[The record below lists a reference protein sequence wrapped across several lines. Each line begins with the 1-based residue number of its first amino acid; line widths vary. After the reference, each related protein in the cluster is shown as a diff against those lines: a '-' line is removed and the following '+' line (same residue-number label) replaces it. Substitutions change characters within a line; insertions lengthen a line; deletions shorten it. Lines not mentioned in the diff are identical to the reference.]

1 MSSRKLDN
9 IDNGVKRIKYTLF
22 QHLLKERL

>member
-1 MSSRKLDN
+1 MSSSKLEKV
-9 IDNGVKRIKYTLF
+9 DNGFKRIKYTLF